1 MKLDAHSRKYVVI
14 NTVHSLALWC
24 QLCTRPLPKG
34 NGIPGVV
41 VYMDDILITGQTA
54 FDSLEE
60 VLRRL
65 TEAGLRALHG
75 AASCFPWTCCGVT
88 PYAEQDEGYPRCTK
102 TEERDRAI

>member
-24 QLCTRPLPKG
+24 QLASSKG
-34 NGIPGVV
+34 QWCC
-41 VYMDDILITGQTA
+41 YMDDILITA

-65 TEAGLRALHG
+65 TEAGLRAIHG

-88 PYAEQDEGYPRCTK
+88 PYAEQMHQNRRT
-102 TEERDRAI
+102 